1 MTIVRFDTT
10 SPRADSIDITVHYHN
25 SSVLGISNSEVVY
38 SYSLGSCHL
47 VKARYIQSNESHY
60 SLNEEYHQ
68 VFSARFDF
76 VISRFGENYETIWF
90 LFEKYGEVNLFQYN
104 ATSFSLIGTKFT
116 LFISTENL
124 INMDVAGE
132 II

>member
-1 MTIVRFDTT
+1 MTIVRFDIT

-38 SYSLGSCHL
+38 SSGSCHL

-68 VFSARFDF
+68 VFSARHDL
-76 VISRFGENYETIWF
+76 VISRFGENNETIWF

-116 LFISTENL
+116 LFISTDNL